1 MKMFNSVHG
10 ILSADKISPEAL
22 EEFNSEQQSFQ
33 VGKKSIS
40 RSSSNLTMQDKFFDQ
55 DNNPKPRRSS
65 IDKRRKPI
73 TKRRKYIDLHEE
85 YLQVR
90 YVLFYA
96 DDVVQDA
103 LTAKK
108 LV

>member
-1 MKMFNSVHG
+1 
-10 ILSADKISPEAL
+10 
-22 EEFNSEQQSFQ
+22 
-33 VGKKSIS
+33 
-40 RSSSNLTMQDKFFDQ
+40 MQDKFFDQ

-96 DDVVQDA
+96 DDVV
-103 LTAKK
+103 
-108 LV
+108 